1 MGITTKKLYELFET
15 RWLMQRQNPGGKS
28 PYLQGYLLG
37 FAGVINIKGAL
48 SSDTGTIKLKIGNS
62 AVQTRSV
69 DYSDVDTEFL
79 SVEDAVLVLTEAG
92 FTGCT
97 FSVDADTG
105 RLKLAP
111 SAANPAKWIQIYG
124 DLAAALGFG
133 DCRYGEGKGCFLWAS
148 FNGDVKSIA
157 ETENWTEDKSIDN
170 ESPKGEVVKYT
181 IPGRRNDT
189 QIVVTDR
196 LSSRM
201 AKQMINGGRWI
212 GGTADKPEIY
222 EPPASSDMNVRRVDV
237 FTYSDVFEK
246 NQNTEGDEVFVRER
260 MYIGCV
266 GRQVNT
272 GGEGSWKDA
281 QYTLTA
287 TSYLDDEGKEHAS
300 PRESDYTRAQ
310 WDALGMSGILVEDW
324 ENA

>member
-1 MGITTKKLYELFET
+1 MGITTKRLYELFET
-15 RWLMQRQNPGGKS
+15 KWFMQRQNPGGKS

-37 FAGVINIKGAL
+37 FAGVINIKEAL
-48 SSDTGTIKLKIGNS
+48 SSGMGTLKLKIGNG
-62 AVQTRSV
+62 AVQTKSI
-69 DYSDVDTEFL
+69 DLSDADTESL
-79 SVEDAVLVLTEAG
+79 SVGDAVSALSEAG

-97 FSVDADTG
+97 FSADAETG
-105 RLKLAP
+105 RLKVAP
-111 SAANPAKWIQIYG
+111 GGTNPVKWIQIYG
-124 DLAAALGFG
+124 DLAAALQFG

-157 ETENWTEDKSIDN
+157 ETENWTEDKSVEN
-170 ESPKGEVVKYT
+170 ETPKGGIVKYT
-181 IPGRRNDT
+181 IPGRRNGT

-196 LSSRM
+196 LSSRV
-201 AKQMINGGRWI
+201 AKQMINGGKWGARS
-212 GGTADKPEIY
+212 ADKPETY
-222 EPPASSDMNVRRVDV
+222 EPPASSAIDARRVDV

-246 NQNTEGDEVFVRER
+246 TQNTEGDELFVRER

-266 GRQVNT
+266 GREVTT

-287 TSYLDDEGKEHAS
+287 ASYLDDAGKEHAS

-310 WDALGMSGILVEDW
+310 WDALGMSGILVDDW
-324 ENA
+324 ESA